1 MDTSGTAYTATGT
14 GQIFDVNGNL
24 LANACSTETAP
35 RFLINSGGSGS
46 RRHAEFRVVSSHN
59 DAMRT
64 GPAVIVQR
72 GDFVIAGGC
81 GPLENLIRCSFA
93 NELLAGE
100 PEDFTRI
107 GIGLWRV
114 AELLCRNEQNF
125 FAVRRDNDRFFSGP
139 TGQLAASLRQRGRR
153 NSAWN
158 SGLLEQR
165 EKRRAR
171 IRKLRIS
178 VG

>member
-72 GDFVIAGGC
+72 GDFVIAGDC
-81 GPLENLIRCSFA
+81 GPLENLIRCGFGSS
-93 NELLAGE
+93 
-100 PEDFTRI
+100 PPSSI
-107 GIGLWRV
+107 
-114 AELLCRNEQNF
+114 
-125 FAVRRDNDRFFSGP
+125 
-139 TGQLAASLRQRGRR
+139 
-153 NSAWN
+153 
-158 SGLLEQR
+158 
-165 EKRRAR
+165 
-171 IRKLRIS
+171 
-178 VG
+178 